1 MITYQFTRS
10 ETQLDPT
17 TNDVFKIVVGLTG
30 EEGVNSSYIDLVV
43 DVPPKADYTTNEI
56 RTIALKTALDNDWY
70 NTIKTAIETQK
81 GQPIQG
87 TKFVI

>member
-10 ETQLDPT
+10 ETQLDPK
-17 TNDVFKIVVGLTG
+17 TNNVFKVVVGLMG
-30 EEGVNSSYIDLVV
+30 EDGVNSSYIDLVV
-43 DVPPKADYTTNEI
+43 DVPPKAEYTADEV
-56 RTIALKTALDNDWY
+56 RTIALKTALGNDWY
-70 NTIKTAIETQK
+70 NTIKQAIEIKK